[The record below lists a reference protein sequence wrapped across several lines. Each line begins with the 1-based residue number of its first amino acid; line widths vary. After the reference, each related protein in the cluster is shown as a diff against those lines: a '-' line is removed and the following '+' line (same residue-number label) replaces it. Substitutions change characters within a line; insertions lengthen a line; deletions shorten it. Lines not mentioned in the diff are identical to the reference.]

1 MSFEDTTEGKL
12 TAMCEDGEMLWQTL
26 ALACM
31 AYMSEDD
38 ITDMARVEELI
49 DLTEE
54 EVTFEVRDD
63 DSGKVMY
70 TTDDMDLADE
80 EAQVIADSQQKV
92 MTIFQITDNGGC
104 EDELDS
110 YYP

>member
-1 MSFEDTTEGKL
+1 
-12 TAMCEDGEMLWQTL
+12 
-26 ALACM
+26 
-31 AYMSEDD
+31 
-38 ITDMARVEELI
+38 
-49 DLTEE
+49 
-54 EVTFEVRDD
+54 
-63 DSGKVMY
+63 
-70 TTDDMDLADE
+70 MDLADE

>member
-1 MSFEDTTEGKL
+1 MANTDIEQRLVKMANEGLLSFEKI
-12 TAMCEDGEMLWQTL
+12 
-26 ALACM
+26 ALACL
-31 AYMSEDD
+31 AFMSADD
-38 ITDMARVEELI
+38 VAEMARAEELI
-49 DLTEE
+49 DFTEE

-70 TTDDMDLADE
+70 ITDDMDLADE

-92 MTIFQITDNGGC
+92 MTIFQITDNGGW